1 MSSKYNVCCLIVLIL
16 ASLLTGC
23 DDQSTDL
30 EKLQTVDEYLVFGSF
45 AGFCGGEACIEI
57 FKIENGRL
65 YEDGT
70 DQYPSSDRLPY
81 EGQFKLL
88 SAEKYELVTD
98 LLESFPE
105 KLTEEIS
112 LVLGMPDAYDQG
124 GLYIEIK
131 RNEKI
136 QYWVLDR
143 DKDNIPE
150 YLHSWV
156 DLINEKVNLL
166 R

>member
-1 MSSKYNVCCLIVLIL
+1 MSSKFNVFCLIVLIL
-16 ASLLTGC
+16 AGFLAGC

-30 EKLQTVDEYLVFGSF
+30 EKLQTADEYLVFGSF
-45 AGFCGGEACIEI
+45 AGFCRGEACIEI

-65 YEDGT
+65 YEDGA
-70 DQYPSSDRLPY
+70 DQYPSSNQLPY
-81 EGQFKLL
+81 EGEFKLL
-88 SAEKYELVTD
+88 SEEKYESVSD
-98 LLESFPE
+98 LLDNFPE
-105 KLTEEIS
+105 KLTEEVS

-136 QYWVLDR
+136 QYWILDR
-143 DKDNIPE
+143 DKENVPE